1 MSRPEPV
8 GIAELIGTSVNSKQ
22 FHANRLV
29 HSVIVAMGWTK
40 GELARFGLEL
50 IRLRAGL
57 QPKAWKP
64 AVAMLSVQLG
74 KMGKEWAMS
83 GKVMLAMSTYL
94 LREWLFDVCPT
105 CYGRGVLAIETFQV
119 SETTTEK
126 VCPTCGGDKKAL
138 ANWKDRAAAVNVGK
152 DEYTGKWM
160 PRFEAGLSVMDRAY
174 NAAVG
179 EVGYR
184 LKREVLDS

>member
-8 GIAELIGTSVNSKQ
+8 GIAELIGVSVNSKQ
-22 FHANRLV
+22 LHSNRIV

-40 GELARFGLEL
+40 GEVARLGLEL

-57 QPKAWKP
+57 QAKAWRP
-64 AVAMLSVQLG
+64 AVIMLAAQLG
-74 KMGKEWAMS
+74 KMGKEWAIS
-83 GKVMLAMSTYL
+83 GKSLLDMSAYL
-94 LREWLFDVCPT
+94 MREWLFDVCPT
-105 CYGRGVLAIETFQV
+105 CYGRGILAIETFQV
-119 SETTTEK
+119 SDTTTEK
-126 VCPTCGGDKKAL
+126 VCPTCGGDKKAR
-138 ANWKDRAAAVNVGK
+138 ASWKDRAKAVNVGK
-152 DEYTGKWM
+152 KEYTDKWES
-160 PRFEAGLSVMDRAY
+160 RFEAGLSVMDRAY